1 MLSLKNWVSV
11 NKTRIIEQIKGM
23 VAAIP
28 FSYRERWCEEGVV
41 THNAVKTFHTHLLK
55 TDFVRI
61 SKGTPVLGNV
71 GNT

>member
-1 MLSLKNWVSV
+1 
-11 NKTRIIEQIKGM
+11 M